1 MSKTLSAAAVYGPTA
16 VVSQPAIKP
25 FYRSDEIVSDYMKV
39 LKWSLIP
46 ILCFT
51 VVWLFEI
58 FILQNPSRFVR
69 NPAELACRI
78 FGFSHYLVGLIF
90 RSHQEECGA

>member
-69 NPAELACRI
+69 NPLSDHRH
-78 FGFSHYLVGLIF
+78 GDPTF
-90 RSHQEECGA
+90 RGM